1 MALPRRARVRAS
13 AFSRMGLFVLSGSIA
28 LHLVQLLTQ
37 TTFPVL
43 FLGNLAA
50 LVFLRWQASRLL
62 RTRAD
67 FDAVIAAEMIVAF
80 GVLSLILGISTAVV
94 PLFTG
99 GATLQVDNLAAL
111 AGLALP
117 FLEGLATAG
126 LAPFFAVLLRIEAH
140 ELGASAEPGAE
151 LSDLTVATQDLGV
164 ELRGTV
170 RVLRELRE
178 QLAHAAA
185 TSQQLGQAMQT
196 ESAKL
201 MLMVERSEAK
211 LTTLAQ
217 AAEASSGEVAR
228 LAGETARLN
237 QAAGE
242 TSALLTT
249 LGDLIDSVERFV
261 KPGEPV

>member
-1 MALPRRARVRAS
+1 MVVQRRGRLRAS
-13 AFSRMGLFVLSGSIA
+13 AFSRMGLFVLSGSLG

-37 TTFPVL
+37 TTFPLL

-50 LVFLRWQASRLL
+50 LVFLRWQASLLL
-62 RTRAD
+62 RQRAD

-80 GVLSLILGISTAVV
+80 GVLSLILGISTAVI
-94 PLFTG
+94 PLFLGT
-99 GATLQVDNLAAL
+99 ATLRVDSLAAL
-111 AGLALP
+111 AGLAIP

-140 ELGASAEPGAE
+140 EAGSTEPGAE
-151 LSDLTVATQDLGV
+151 MTDLTIATQDLGT

-178 QLAHAAA
+178 QLALAAA

-196 ESAKL
+196 EAAKL
-201 MLMVERSEAK
+201 VLMVERSEAK
-211 LTTLAQ
+211 LTALSS
-217 AAEASSGEVAR
+217 AAERSGDEVAR
-228 LAGETARLN
+228 LAGEAARLN
-237 QAAGE
+237 QAAGD

-261 KPGEPV
+261 KPAEPA